1 MYNGIKSKVKLNEE
15 TSPLFYCNLG
25 VHQGENLLPF
35 LLSIYINDNKSIMI
49 DRNIHEFT
57 SITNDLEDDLL
68 DYCKILFLFYADDIV
83 LMKFLY
89 TVKSGNI
96 Q

>member
-1 MYNGIKSKVKLNEE
+1 MYNGIKSKVKLN
-15 TSPLFYCNLG
+15 TFHIY
-25 VHQGENLLPF
+25 
-35 LLSIYINDNKSIMI
+35 IYINDNKSFMI
-49 DRNIHEFT
+49 DRNIHWFT

-68 DYCKILFLFYADDIV
+68 VYCKILFLFYADDIV
-83 LMKFLY
+83 LMKFVY

>member
-1 MYNGIKSKVKLNEE
+1 
-15 TSPLFYCNLG
+15 
-25 VHQGENLLPF
+25 
-35 LLSIYINDNKSIMI
+35 MI
-49 DRNIHEFT
+49 DRNIHWFT

-68 DYCKILFLFYADDIV
+68 VYCKILFLFYADDIV
-83 LMKFLY
+83 LMKIVY

>member
-1 MYNGIKSKVKLNEE
+1 MYNGIKSKVKLN
-15 TSPLFYCNLG
+15 TF
-25 VHQGENLLPF
+25 H
-35 LLSIYINDNKSIMI
+35 IYINDNKSFMI
-49 DRNIHEFT
+49 DIHGFT

-68 DYCKILFLFYADDIV
+68 VYCKILFLFYANDIV
-83 LMKFLY
+83 LMKFVY